1 VNLHDLLGK
10 LENSQYNMAS
20 FLSYLHRVVAGEHL
34 SAEDAQAAMNA
45 LLSGDATAAQIAG
58 FAIAIKMKGETAAE
72 LTGFARA
79 LREHMIVVDAGD
91 DLKSEL
97 VDTCGT
103 GGDHSGTF
111 NISTVAA
118 FVMAGAGARVAKHGG
133 RSASSQTGSA
143 DVLEALGVRISMTP
157 KEAASAIREIGIGFL
172 FAPNLHPAM
181 MHAAPVRREL
191 KLRTVFNL
199 IGPLANPARAR
210 TQLIGAP
217 SPEAANLMA
226 EALAAL
232 GTDHSF
238 IVHGHDGLDEITTTG
253 PTDVYEVW
261 TGRVEKHLWMPS
273 DFGVKRAFGEALL
286 GGDAARNAEIVRDI
300 LNGAAGPMRDIVLVN
315 AAAGLVAS
323 GLARDLRNGMELAE
337 KSMISGGAAK
347 KLYELQEKYPF
358 P

>member
-1 VNLHDLLGK
+1 
-10 LENSQYNMAS
+10 MAS
-20 FLSYLHRVVAGEHL
+20 FLSYLHRAAAGEHL

-45 LLSGDATAAQIAG
+45 LLEGEATPAQIAG
-58 FAIAIKMKGETAAE
+58 FAIAIKMRGETAAE

-79 LREHMIVVDAGD
+79 LREHMIVVDAGEG
-91 DLKSEL
+91 LI
-97 VDTCGT
+97 DTCGT
-103 GGDHSGTF
+103 GGDLSGTF

-157 KEAASAIREIGIGFL
+157 EEAASAIREIGIGFL

-181 MHAAPVRREL
+181 KHAAPVRREL
-191 KLRTVFNL
+191 RLRTVFNL
-199 IGPLANPARAR
+199 IGPLANPAGARA
-210 TQLIGAP
+210 QLIGAP
-217 SPEAANLMA
+217 SPEAAKLMA

-273 DFGVKRAFGEALL
+273 DFGVKRAFGGQLL
-286 GGDAARNAEIVRDI
+286 GGDALRNAEIAREI
-300 LNGAAGPMRDIVLVN
+300 LGGEKGAMRDIVVVN
-315 AAAGLVAS
+315 AAAGLVAG
-323 GLARDLRNGMELAE
+323 GLAKDLPGGVELAA
-337 KSMISGGAAK
+337 KSIDSGAAARKLDELRK
-347 KLYELQEKYPF
+347 KF
-358 P
+358 PVS

>member
-1 VNLHDLLGK
+1 M

-20 FLSYLHRVVAGEHL
+20 FLSYLHRAAAGEHL

-45 LLSGDATAAQIAG
+45 LLDGEATAAQIAG
-58 FAIAIKMKGETAAE
+58 FAVAIKMKGETAAE

-79 LREHMIVVDAGD
+79 LREHMIFVDAGE
-91 DLKSEL
+91 DLI
-97 VDTCGT
+97 DTCGT
-103 GGDHSGTF
+103 GGDLSGTF

-143 DVLEALGVRISMTP
+143 DVLEALGIRISMSP
-157 KEAASAIREIGIGFL
+157 AESASAIREIGIGFL

-181 MHAAPVRREL
+181 KHAAPVRREL

-199 IGPLANPARAR
+199 IGPLANPARAGS
-210 TQLIGAP
+210 QLIGAP
-217 SPEAANLMA
+217 SPESAKLMA

-238 IVHGHDGLDEITTTG
+238 IVHCHDGLDEVTTTG

-261 TGRVEKHLWMPS
+261 TGRVEKHLWTPS
-273 DFGVKRAFGEALL
+273 DFGVKRAFGDQLL
-286 GGDAARNAEIVRDI
+286 GGDAGTNANIAREILR
-300 LNGAAGPMRDIVLVN
+300 GFKGPKRDIVVVN
-315 AAAGLVAS
+315 AAAGLLAA
-323 GLARDLRNGMELAE
+323 GLAESLVNGVQLAE
-337 KSMISGGAAK
+337 KSIDSGAAGA
-347 KLYELQEKYPF
+347 KLDELQKKF
-358 P
+358 PVL